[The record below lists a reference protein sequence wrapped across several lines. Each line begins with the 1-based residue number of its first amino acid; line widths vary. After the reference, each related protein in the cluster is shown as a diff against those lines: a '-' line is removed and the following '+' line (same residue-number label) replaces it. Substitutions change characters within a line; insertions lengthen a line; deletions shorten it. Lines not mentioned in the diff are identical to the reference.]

1 MNANDFSEFVEVW
14 NVAQEMMPFGKT
26 LSNAAMKVT
35 FKLLSGYPF
44 EHVAAAI
51 YKHIETSDRA
61 PQPSD
66 IIKLLNIADEHL
78 DADSAWLIVPK
89 SEEDSAVWTDEMATA
104 WGSCSKLYYSG
115 DIFNATRG
123 FKSEYKRICEISRL
137 TNKPVNWTLTR
148 GTNSELL
155 KTCVEE
161 ALRLGRL
168 KQDYANRVL
177 DSLPKPITREG
188 LALLEHDE
196 PPKRGI
202 GFVIDDS
209 IQVDKAAIRAQK
221 LAEAKKI
228 VADSLQADIDK
239 HKAEKAALEKARRDK
254 EDAAIALLPPEQ
266 QLALK
271 NANLERY
278 GNGYEVL
285 H

>member
-1 MNANDFSEFVEVW
+1 MNANDFSEFVDAW
-14 NVAQEMMPFGKT
+14 NVAQEVMPFGKT

-66 IIKLLNIADEHL
+66 IIKLLNMGDEHL

-123 FKSEYKRICEISRL
+123 FKSEYKRICEISKL
-137 TNKPVNWTLTR
+137 TNKPVNWTLTK
-148 GTNSELL
+148 GTNHELL

-168 KQDYANRVL
+168 KPDYANRVL
-177 DSLPKPITREG
+177 DSLPKPITLEG
-188 LALLEHDE
+188 QAVITGNVEEKRFHPEFKNKLSEMWNLVDE
-196 PPKRGI
+196 
-202 GFVIDDS
+202 
-209 IQVDKAAIRAQK
+209 
-221 LAEAKKI
+221 AE
-228 VADSLQADIDK
+228 
-239 HKAEKAALEKARRDK
+239 KAEKAEKAKRDAEKLAAEQAKRDK

-266 QLALK
+266 QLALR
-271 NANLERY
+271 NRY